1 MTKIK
6 AELLT
11 GKKRNICRKIASL
24 EKGLVRKRAVAL
36 LAVDDG
42 LTQISAAEKSGLTLG
57 QVRYAVR
64 IYRKKNLLLFQ
75 SGILENAAQAI
86 ASSAELEPDK
96 KTAKKGK
103 KGKKGKKAKKGKK
116 TDTKKTEKKGKKK
129 KDKGKKASKKNK
141 NKKGKIKGKKGK
153 KNKR

>member
-11 GKKRNICRKIASL
+11 GKKRNICREIASL

-57 QVRYAVR
+57 QVRYALR
-64 IYRKKNLLLFQ
+64 IYRKKNLLLFRTDT
-75 SGILENAAQAI
+75 LENAVHAI

-96 KTAKKGK
+96 KKSKKG
-103 KGKKGKKAKKGKK
+103 KKGKK
-116 TDTKKTEKKGKKK
+116 TDTKKTEKKGREVSLKNDRLNCGVRGNNRKVCT
-129 KDKGKKASKKNK
+129 ASQTARQATAVATNPF
-141 NKKGKIKGKKGK
+141 
-153 KNKR
+153 

>member
-11 GKKRNICRKIASL
+11 GKKRNICREIASV

-57 QVRYAVR
+57 QVRYALR
-64 IYRKKNLLLFQ
+64 IYRKKNLLLFRTDT
-75 SGILENAAQAI
+75 LENAVHAI
-86 ASSAELEPDK
+86 ASSAELELDK
-96 KTAKKGK
+96 KKSKKGK
-103 KGKKGKKAKKGKK
+103 KGKRGKKLIPKKPR
-116 TDTKKTEKKGKKK
+116 
-129 KDKGKKASKKNK
+129 KKAEK
-141 NKKGKIKGKKGK
+141 
-153 KNKR
+153 

>member
-11 GKKRNICRKIASL
+11 GKKRNICREIASL

-57 QVRYAVR
+57 QVRYALR
-64 IYRKKNLLLFQ
+64 IYRKKNLLLFRTDT
-75 SGILENAAQAI
+75 LENAVHAI
-86 ASSAELEPDK
+86 ASSAELELDK
-96 KTAKKGK
+96 KKSKKG
-103 KGKKGKKAKKGKK
+103 KKGKK
-116 TDTKKTEKKGKKK
+116 TDTKKTEKKGREVSLKNDRLKCGARGNNRK
-129 KDKGKKASKKNK
+129 VCTASQTARQTNAAAT
-141 NKKGKIKGKKGK
+141 NPF
-153 KNKR
+153 

>member
-57 QVRYAVR
+57 QVRYALR
-64 IYRKKNLLLFQ
+64 IYRKKNLLLFRTDT
-75 SGILENAAQAI
+75 LENAADAI
-86 ASSAELEPDK
+86 ASSTELEPAK
-96 KTAKKGK
+96 KIEKKGK
-103 KGKKGKKAKKGKK
+103 KGKKGKKEVGDQ
-116 TDTKKTEKKGKKK
+116 TGQDLYH
-129 KDKGKKASKKNK
+129 
-141 NKKGKIKGKKGK
+141 
-153 KNKR
+153 

>member
-57 QVRYAVR
+57 QVRYALR
-64 IYRKKNLLLFQ
+64 IYRKKNLLLFRTDT
-75 SGILENAAQAI
+75 LENAADAI
-86 ASSAELEPDK
+86 ASSVELEPDK
-96 KTAKKGK
+96 KTEKKSKKGK
-103 KGKKGKKAKKGKK
+103 KGKK
-116 TDTKKTEKKGKKK
+116 TDTPKTEKKEKKK
-129 KDKGKKASKKNK
+129 KGKGKKASKKNK
-141 NKKGKIKGKKGK
+141 NKKDKIKAKKVK
-153 KNKR
+153 KNKKAKKG